1 MKRKQSESR
10 LATPYAIWSVLFIVI
25 PLILIVFFSFTKQ
38 VDGRY
43 MFTLDNFDKFFN
55 VMYFKVVRRSLV
67 LAFIS
72 TVLCL
77 IVGYPTAYIIS
88 KAKPSR
94 RATLLL
100 LCILPMWMNF
110 LLRTYA
116 WSAILGKNGFINTL
130 LGMVGLGPIN
140 ILYTDAAVL
149 LGMVYNFLPFMILPI
164 HTILSKMDQDL
175 INAAKDLGANN
186 FQVFTK
192 VIFPLSLPGVISG
205 ITMVFMP
212 AVSTFVI
219 SKLLGGGQ
227 FYLIGN
233 LIEQEFMSVGD
244 WHFGSAISIFMMII
258 ILISFLTDFIVFL
271 LEFIKIFFGTGITV
285 IRLRSNH
292 IIH

>member
-140 ILYTDAAVL
+140 ILYTDAAV
-149 LGMVYNFLPFMILPI
+149 
-164 HTILSKMDQDL
+164 
-175 INAAKDLGANN
+175 
-186 FQVFTK
+186 
-192 VIFPLSLPGVISG
+192 
-205 ITMVFMP
+205 
-212 AVSTFVI
+212 
-219 SKLLGGGQ
+219 
-227 FYLIGN
+227 
-233 LIEQEFMSVGD
+233 
-244 WHFGSAISIFMMII
+244 
-258 ILISFLTDFIVFL
+258 
-271 LEFIKIFFGTGITV
+271 
-285 IRLRSNH
+285 
-292 IIH
+292 

>member
-116 WSAILGKNGFINTL
+116 LSAILGKNGFINTL

-233 LIEQEFMSVGD
+233 LIEQQFMSVGD

-258 ILISFLTDFIVFL
+258 ILISMAIMNKYSSGTDKEGGGL
-271 LEFIKIFFGTGITV
+271 L
-285 IRLRSNH
+285 L
-292 IIH
+292 

>member
-10 LATPYAIWSVLFIVI
+10 LATPYAIWSVLFVVI

-258 ILISFLTDFIVFL
+258 ILISMAIMNKYSSGTDKEGGGL
-271 LEFIKIFFGTGITV
+271 L
-285 IRLRSNH
+285 L
-292 IIH
+292 

>member
-88 KAKPSR
+88 KAKPSK

-116 WSAILGKNGFINTL
+116 WMAILGRDGLINTL
-130 LGMVGLGPIN
+130 LGYIGIGPIKM
-140 ILYTDAAVL
+140 LYTDGAIL
-149 LGMVYNFLPFMILPI
+149 LGMVYNFLPFMVIPI
-164 HTILSKMDQDL
+164 YTVL
-175 INAAKDLGANN
+175 IKIDKNLVNAAYDLGANKAQA
-186 FQVFTK
+186 FRK
-192 VIFPLSLPGVISG
+192 IILPLSIPGIISG

-212 AVSTFVI
+212 AVSNFVI
-219 SKLLGGGQ
+219 PSLLGGGK
-227 FYLIGN
+227 YMLVGN
-233 LIEQEFMSVGD
+233 LIEQQFTTIGN
-244 WHFGSAISIFMMII
+244 WNFGSALSIFMMIL
-258 ILISFLTDFIVFL
+258 ILISMAFMSKYEKNGKEGGKQLW
-271 LEFIKIFFGTGITV
+271 
-285 IRLRSNH
+285 
-292 IIH
+292 

>member
-164 HTILSKMDQDL
+164 HTILSKMDQDS

-258 ILISFLTDFIVFL
+258 ILISMAIMNKYSSGTDKEGGGL
-271 LEFIKIFFGTGITV
+271 L
-285 IRLRSNH
+285 L
-292 IIH
+292 